1 MLSEAMEPT
10 IGSIEHVKAG
20 VPDDIKCKMS
30 NWPYRVPEG
39 LRVGSRE
46 DAMTLWSY
54 GISCESTRILEALKA
69 RGLEEAGWSSGA
81 EDGLH
86 SFPKNP

>member
-10 IGSIEHVKAG
+10 IGPIEHVKAG

-46 DAMTLWSY
+46 DAMWSY
-54 GISCESTRILEALKA
+54 GVSCESPRILEGQRSRRSWVEL
-69 RGLEEAGWSSGA
+69 WS
-81 EDGLH
+81 
-86 SFPKNP
+86 

>member
-10 IGSIEHVKAG
+10 IGPIEHVKAG

-46 DAMTLWSY
+46 DAMWSY
-54 GISCESTRILEALKA
+54 GVSCGSPRMLEALKA
-69 RGLEEAGWSSGA
+69 RGLEEAGWSSAA

-86 SFPKNP
+86 SFPKDP